1 MGRLLG
7 DGHVGELGGT
17 VLPTRGLGSLT
28 ESLLPGEAKPVLLG
42 VLAGGKHTEVHGG
55 QDDSPHAH
63 LYGNERTRDAGV
75 SNTYRSN

>member
-1 MGRLLG
+1 MGKLLG

-42 VLAGGKHTEVHGG
+42 VLAGGKQTEVH
-55 QDDSPHAH
+55 
-63 LYGNERTRDAGV
+63 
-75 SNTYRSN
+75 